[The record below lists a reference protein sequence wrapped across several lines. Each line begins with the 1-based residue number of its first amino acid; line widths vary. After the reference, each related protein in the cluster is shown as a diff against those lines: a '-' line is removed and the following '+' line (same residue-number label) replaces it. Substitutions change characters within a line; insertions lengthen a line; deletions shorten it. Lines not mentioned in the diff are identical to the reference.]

1 MRPWRLIYI
10 NEDTFI
16 LCSNGRLRRL
26 KIISH
31 NNAITANFFCYSKLQ
46 WVSAWAFWPHFGY
59 SSTDPARVA
68 LSRYPQALEESRV
81 RPLNFHNISF
91 FLSRPLCKK
100 VSHSLHFIIFNMF
113 GHEKIYRF
121 IHYVWKA
128 SERLKVNRSRGV
140 YQARQKGAQKLYIR
154 IKCRF
159 THGCQYSW

>member
-1 MRPWRLIYI
+1 MGAYVVWRLFHTITRLPRI
-10 NEDTFI
+10 SSVIPSFNEFPLERSDRASAVLST
-16 LCSNGRLRRL
+16 RHV
-26 KIISH
+26 SH
-31 NNAITANFFCYSKLQ
+31 SLVT
-46 WVSAWAFWPHFGY
+46 
-59 SSTDPARVA
+59 
-68 LSRYPQALEESRV
+68 PQALEESRV